1 MHSSLR
7 LLLSL
12 ALFAGTSNA
21 IYVEQYQAIQAG
33 CTGTPSVRASVELGV
48 CTRYCVTPDACI
60 GYSKTSQTD
69 TGDYSWQMCSDSTC
83 GSCQPSGSSGALNS
97 CIDMTAWHIKVSDT
111 AADAYSKLV
120 CTTTGCTAD
129 SGSSSGGS
137 SSGHSHSPAEPNY
150 VANFVIELIGLLS
163 GDWDSAT
170 EVSFKTLI
178 TNAMGSICG
187 ADGSSACTST
197 DVTVSGVSR
206 RDASVTYS
214 VKAYSAGAAETAE
227 TALTTYM
234 GTDAFV
240 ADLQAAGSNL
250 ASVTGASVTSTS
262 TSSAGGNSSSSD
274 TTTIVAVCVVLGV
287 VLVGVAVVVAVV
299 MIRRRS
305 AEESQPQTVTNVE
318 GEVDLES
325 QTNKEELEE
334 PLSPSKMQP
343 PANAAPVWGDC
354 IETQRQSERSE
365 AQIAQLHRNH
375 NSKSRCHHPRSL
387 TTTAG

>member
-1 MHSSLR
+1 M
-7 LLLSL
+7 
-12 ALFAGTSNA
+12 G
-21 IYVEQYQAIQAG
+21 
-33 CTGTPSVRASVELGV
+33 
-48 CTRYCVTPDACI
+48 
-60 GYSKTSQTD
+60 
-69 TGDYSWQMCSDSTC
+69 
-83 GSCQPSGSSGALNS
+83 
-97 CIDMTAWHIKVSDT
+97 
-111 AADAYSKLV
+111 
-120 CTTTGCTAD
+120 
-129 SGSSSGGS
+129 
-137 SSGHSHSPAEPNY
+137 
-150 VANFVIELIGLLS
+150 VIELIGLLS

-262 TSSAGGNSSSSD
+262 TSTSSAGGNSSSSN

-343 PANAAPVWGDC
+343 PANAAPVWGEQPKDKH
-354 IETQRQSERSE
+354 
-365 AQIAQLHRNH
+365 IASH
-375 NSKSRCHHPRSL
+375 
-387 TTTAG
+387 AA